1 MHSQVQSRLRD
12 KDASAEGH
20 AHAGGDNDV
29 TRAVRHEVAPTDLGA
44 GGDNPL
50 LAITLAK
57 ESLLQAQLDQYEGRK
72 PEGRHYDSVYVLY
85 PSNTSVQIYPG
96 L

>member
-1 MHSQVQSRLRD
+1 MHSQIQSQLHD
-12 KDASAEGH
+12 KDAPVEGH
-20 AHAGGDNDV
+20 AHAGGDSDLA
-29 TRAVRHEVAPTDLGA
+29 RAQRHEVSPRDLGA

-57 ESLLQAQLDQYEGRK
+57 EKLLQAQIDQYESRK
-72 PEGRHYDSVYVLY
+72 PEGRRLDSAQVLRA
-85 PSNTSVQIYPG
+85 SS